1 MEANVSEDI
10 FLNDLKHEE
19 SSAYSNVNENEY
31 ELIDCS
37 IIKQN
42 QPPVLPIAKVTTKKY
57 GVLL

>member
-1 MEANVSEDI
+1 MSEDI